1 MCNLCM
7 LINKHTGSLSWAA
20 CDVLCLG
27 AMKINSSLTYEG
39 CVDYAAA
46 NFQVCM
52 FDANVE
58 SVLMNNGMILCFDA
72 CACLLYHFVRVFYH
86 ECFFADIRRG
96 ALTVCMFNANIE
108 TVLCLV
114 HVHVSTLS
122 FLSDCGCML
131 KALTPMN
138 RVYKTWLAWCVYYR
152 RLRR

>member
-1 MCNLCM
+1 M

-72 CACLLYHFVRVFYH
+72 CACLLYHFVRVFW
-86 ECFFADIRRG
+86 CMCVSSR
-96 ALTVCMFNANIE
+96 VC
-108 TVLCLV
+108 
-114 HVHVSTLS
+114 VSTLS
-122 FLSDCGCML
+122 LRSCYAMSVSS
-131 KALTPMN
+131 LTYEGV
-138 RVYKTWLAWCVYYR
+138 R
-152 RLRR
+152 